1 MLQKILVIL
10 LLLTVE
16 FSTFNEY
23 FNDYKAKIGV
33 NDVENNVENEDFS
46 DEIDLDNFFIKNLL
60 FQFIAIEIIQKT
72 FISMEVT
79 TKISQSIQVID
90 SPPPR

>member
-1 MLQKILVIL
+1 MLQKILVVL

-23 FNDYKAKIGV
+23 FNDYKAKIEV
-33 NDVENNVENEDFS
+33 NDVEDNAENEDFS
-46 DEIDLDNFFIKNLL
+46 DEIDLDKFFVNNPL
-60 FQFIAIEIIQKT
+60 FLFIAVEIIQKT
-72 FISMEVT
+72 FISMEVA